1 MSREMTPSGHSA
13 RPGRLAGLLGLD
25 RNTGAV
31 ALAVFT
37 MALGEHLWRKFLPKY
52 LEALGAPL
60 VAIGAYGSTQDLL
73 DGLYQYPGGWLS
85 DRFGRQTRASDI
97 HKPRSHWL
105 WRDRWGAGVAG
116 RAPGRACS

>member
-1 MSREMTPSGHSA
+1 MV
-13 RPGRLAGLLGLD
+13 RPTRLAGFLGLE

-60 VAIGAYGSTQDLL
+60 VAIGVYGSTQDLL
-73 DGLYQYPGGWLS
+73 DGLYQYPGGWLADRGAVRPGGRHWTRGHRGLCRHRRGAPRGLRMAQAPLHRS
-85 DRFGRQTRASDI
+85 DD
-97 HKPRSHWL
+97 
-105 WRDRWGAGVAG
+105 
-116 RAPGRACS
+116 

>member
-1 MSREMTPSGHSA
+1 MPSPDETNSRSR
-13 RPGRLAGLLGLD
+13 RPLEELGRLSGFLGLD

-60 VAIGAYGSTQDLL
+60 VAIGAYGSTRICLMACTST
-73 DGLYQYPGGWLS
+73 PAGGSPTTLAA
-85 DRFGRQTRASDI
+85 D
-97 HKPRSHWL
+97 
-105 WRDRWGAGVAG
+105 
-116 RAPGRACS
+116 APF